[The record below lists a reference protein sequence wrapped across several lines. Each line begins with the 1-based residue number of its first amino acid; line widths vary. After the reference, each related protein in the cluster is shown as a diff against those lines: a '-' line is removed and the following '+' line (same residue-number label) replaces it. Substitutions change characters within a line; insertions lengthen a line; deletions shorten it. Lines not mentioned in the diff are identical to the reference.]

1 MKVALML
8 LAAASVMFELNAAV
22 PSIVEGSV
30 EMRQMSGHRDVLIS
44 YRLEGAP
51 GIVTM
56 DVQTNS
62 GGTAWASIGAPAFVS
77 SVSGDVGHAV
87 EPGARSI
94 RWDVRKGWPDKAV
107 PSGGI
112 RTVLTAWATNAPP
125 DWLAV
130 DLKNEGVHWF
140 CASED
145 MLPCGSVTCDAA
157 KTDWLVLKRVK
168 ASGVRWVMGS
178 SEADSVR
185 LDIEVPHFVTLTE
198 DYYMGVYEFT
208 QGQFMAI
215 GGVWP
220 GKYPNI
226 TNIPLRPVLG
236 LSWGTIRGSYGWP
249 ADTREEAHAVS
260 AGSPLGKLRKL
271 TGIDFDLPTE
281 AQWEFACRAGCETP
295 LYNGLTASAANA
307 DAIAYTPDNTPLE
320 TLQTFANDVITE
332 SQAHIPQPVGEKIPN
347 AWGFYDMLGNAAEFC
362 LDYTKLSNFPEEAI
376 DPVGPS
382 ASESGTSRIRRG
394 GTSGDGTSAN
404 CRCAHRSYTSQG
416 ASYYYNGFRVMC
428 PLTLKW

>member
-1 MKVALML
+1 MRNAFML
-8 LAAASVMFELNAAV
+8 LAVAAVFKLNAVV
-22 PSIVEGSV
+22 PSIAEGSV
-30 EMRQMSGHRDVLIS
+30 ELKQVSGHGDMVVS

-56 DVQTNS
+56 DVQTNA
-62 GGTAWASIGAPAFVS
+62 GGTVWCSIEAAAFMS
-77 SVSGDVGHAV
+77 SVSGDVGHMV
-87 EPGARSI
+87 EVGERAI
-94 RWDVRKGWPDKAV
+94 RWDVRKGWPDKVV
-107 PSGGI
+107 PAGGI
-112 RTVLTAWATNAPP
+112 RAVLTAWATNAPP

-145 MLPCGSVTCDAA
+145 MLPCGPVTGDAA

-168 ASGVRWVMGS
+168 ASGIRWVMGS
-178 SEADSVR
+178 SEQDSVR
-185 LDIEVPHFVTLTE
+185 SDYEVPHFVTLTE

-208 QGQFMAI
+208 QGQFMAV
-215 GGVWP
+215 GGKWSE
-220 GKYPNI
+220 KYPNI
-226 TNIPLRPVLG
+226 TNKPLRPVLG
-236 LSWGTIRGSYGWP
+236 LTWGTIRGKYGWP
-249 ADTREEAHAVS
+249 ADTRVEAHEVS
-260 AGSPLGKLRKL
+260 DGSPLGKLRKL

-320 TLQTFANDVITE
+320 TLQTSVSGVITE
-332 SQAHIPQPVGEKIPN
+332 SQEHIPQPVGGKLPN

-362 LDYTKLSNFPEEAI
+362 LDYIKYYHSVVDAI

-382 ASESGTSRIRRG
+382 SPDYGTARVRRG
-394 GTSGDGTSAN
+394 GTSGDGSSAN
-404 CRCAHRSYTSQG
+404 CRCAHRTLTNQG

-428 PLTLKW
+428 PITLKW